1 VEIDKQQLSG
11 VEIVVSAELP
21 ISVDGKRVSIH
32 SWMLT
37 SDDSLMG
44 SSATATPVNNH
55 INDSEPTLPLP
66 ATMP

>member
-1 VEIDKQQLSG
+1 
-11 VEIVVSAELP
+11 
-21 ISVDGKRVSIH
+21 VDGKLVSIH

-66 ATMP
+66 VTMP